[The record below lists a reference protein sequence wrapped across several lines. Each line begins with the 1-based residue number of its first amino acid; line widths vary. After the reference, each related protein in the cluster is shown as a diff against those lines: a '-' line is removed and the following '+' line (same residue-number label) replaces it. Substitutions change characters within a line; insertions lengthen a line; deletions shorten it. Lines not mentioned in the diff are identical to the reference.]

1 MRTFINGLILG
12 LILGVG
18 GYWLAGRMSAR
29 PAVQA
34 VQQQVQSTTSNTLLT
49 AGQTVV
55 QLQDT
60 AAAKLEALELQVDT
74 INDELKQ
81 TGKVVRRK
89 ARDIGVVVADAAAE
103 AQTTAAIK
111 AQLVADPQLSAWDIS
126 VSTSAGVVTLAGT
139 VASPELIGRAML
151 LALQTKGVTQ
161 VISTLQVK

>member
-1 MRTFINGLILG
+1 LIIG

-18 GYWLAGRMSAR
+18 GYWLAGRMSHR

-34 VQQQVQSTTSNTLLT
+34 VQQQVRSVTSNSLLT
-49 AGQTVV
+49 AGQTIV

-60 AAAKLEALELQVDT
+60 VAAKLEALELQADT
-74 INDELKQ
+74 IQDELKQ

-89 ARDIGVVVADAAAE
+89 ARDVGTAVADAAAE

-126 VSTSAGVVTLAGT
+126 VSTSGGVVTLSGT
-139 VASPELIGRAML
+139 VSSPELIGRAML
-151 LALQTKGVTQ
+151 LALETKNVTQ

>member
-34 VQQQVQSTTSNTLLT
+34 VQQQVQSATSNTLLT
-49 AGQTVV
+49 AGQTVA

-60 AAAKLEALELQVDT
+60 IAAKLEALELQADT

-111 AQLVADPQLSAWDIS
+111 AQLVADPQLSACDIS

-151 LALQTKGVTQ
+151 LALQTRGVTQ